1 MGTFQASLRNI
12 GFMGRFYLSQASR
25 WQSGDVTWHPWKL
38 ILVMAISKR
47 HIQRVEHG
55 SLARSIG
62 GRWKKMVKMIGFS
75 RLWSGVPL
83 EKLSDHSPPAPKKH
97 WFWWFFGLQSSC
109 ICHYMTMMHEA
120 PLIFQATIF
129 LRLLVT
135 KSWNV
140 LKILDD
146 LKFGNLSSGIPFT
159 YRKTDVVNKTLHLP
173 VVLWL
178 KNGSKGMTVYACYI
192 YESWVMSWAFESGI
206 MQMVSSALSL
216 SQEMSVTIR
225 F

>member
-1 MGTFQASLRNI
+1 MGHWRSVNRGKTDEDGWRWLDSAVYEVVSHLKKPQIIPPRHRKNTDFGGKGSRTPF
-12 GFMGRFYLSQASR
+12 FMTLY
-25 WQSGDVTWHPWKL
+25 D
-38 ILVMAISKR
+38 
-47 HIQRVEHG
+47 
-55 SLARSIG
+55 
-62 GRWKKMVKMIGFS
+62 
-75 RLWSGVPL
+75 
-83 EKLSDHSPPAPKKH
+83 
-97 WFWWFFGLQSSC
+97 
-109 ICHYMTMMHEA
+109 YMMHEA

-159 YRKTDVVNKTLHLP
+159 YRETDVVNKTLHLP

-178 KNGSKGMTVYACYI
+178 KNGSKGIMVYGICI
-192 YESWVMSWAFESGI
+192 YLWVMSHELSIWISTSNCSGI
-206 MQMVSSALSL
+206 MQMVSSALSI

>member
-1 MGTFQASLRNI
+1 MTVRGRHVTPLEADTCDGDFQEAHSTGGTWVTGKVNRGKMEEDGEDDWIQPFMKWCPTWKTLRSFPP
-12 GFMGRFYLSQASR
+12 G
-25 WQSGDVTWHPWKL
+25 TEKTL
-38 ILVMAISKR
+38 ILVVFWAPELLYM
-47 HIQRVEHG
+47 
-55 SLARSIG
+55 
-62 GRWKKMVKMIGFS
+62 
-75 RLWSGVPL
+75 PL
-83 EKLSDHSPPAPKKH
+83 YDYDA
-97 WFWWFFGLQSSC
+97 C
-109 ICHYMTMMHEA
+109 EA

-178 KNGSKGMTVYACYI
+178 KNGSRVWRYMHVI
-192 YESWVMSWAFESGI
+192 FMSHESWAEHLNLV
-206 MQMVSSALSL
+206 
-216 SQEMSVTIR
+216 
-225 F
+225 